1 MKFIKQIFDALT
13 GWLFTSNSARARLGE
28 KGELYDIDT
37 EVLQKRLSIDHE
49 AKKLGEAGLPDT
61 GASTPSAVE
70 FKVIQKIDLARHDF
84 VEWAVARLK
93 LFNADINRLD
103 VSEYV
108 NRIRSSAADVEQRSS
123 ALIADYEAALRSL
136 SDSAR
141 AAVIEYN
148 EFRKRN
154 EITRQPDFPS
164 TSALVLRVMILALLV
179 VVEGGFNAFFFAK
192 GTWGGLLGGFLYAVL
207 FALANVLVA
216 ALIAHLGIRSLFHSH
231 IIRKVFGVFSTVA
244 ALLVAIGIGLIIA
257 HYRTALASE
266 SEGISPNALAYQS
279 LLAAPFSLGDIDST
293 FLFAISVVFAFGA
306 VIDTIGMSDKFPG
319 YARIFKKQDEAKLAY
334 EEELAGLRDALEA
347 LKAETLTNIERSLDK
362 AKTTVRELDERIL
375 AKQETEKRMN
385 GALHNAARCQDSL
398 VQRFRDENSLH
409 RTTAAPAYFAES
421 LAEKSIQLPT
431 FDVVA
436 DRAKYAEQQLM
447 IEKLNGDIESIRSEV
462 QAAFTKQFD
471 SFIPLSNHMQSHA

>member
-164 TSALVLRVMILALLV
+164 TSALVLRVMILA
-179 VVEGGFNAFFFAK
+179 GRRQ
-192 GTWGGLLGGFLYAVL
+192 
-207 FALANVLVA
+207 LA
-216 ALIAHLGIRSLFHSH
+216 
-231 IIRKVFGVFSTVA
+231 
-244 ALLVAIGIGLIIA
+244 
-257 HYRTALASE
+257 
-266 SEGISPNALAYQS
+266 
-279 LLAAPFSLGDIDST
+279 
-293 FLFAISVVFAFGA
+293 
-306 VIDTIGMSDKFPG
+306 
-319 YARIFKKQDEAKLAY
+319 
-334 EEELAGLRDALEA
+334 
-347 LKAETLTNIERSLDK
+347 
-362 AKTTVRELDERIL
+362 
-375 AKQETEKRMN
+375 
-385 GALHNAARCQDSL
+385 
-398 VQRFRDENSLH
+398 
-409 RTTAAPAYFAES
+409 
-421 LAEKSIQLPT
+421 
-431 FDVVA
+431 
-436 DRAKYAEQQLM
+436 
-447 IEKLNGDIESIRSEV
+447 
-462 QAAFTKQFD
+462 
-471 SFIPLSNHMQSHA
+471 